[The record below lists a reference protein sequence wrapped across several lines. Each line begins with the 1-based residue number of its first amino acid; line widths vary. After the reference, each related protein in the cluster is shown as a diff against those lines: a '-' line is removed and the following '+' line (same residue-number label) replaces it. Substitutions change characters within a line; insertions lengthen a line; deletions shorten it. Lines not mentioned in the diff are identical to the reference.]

1 MKLTNDGG
9 TNSAHWL
16 NNAVYPIDL
25 SLTIDG
31 ISGFKFGDVI
41 STNLVPKNYFTDY
54 KMDFTVTKINH
65 TIKDGIWETTLNTK
79 SRITMD

>member
-1 MKLTNDGG
+1 MKIGTSGAKNDV
-9 TNSAHWL
+9 HWL

-25 SLTIDG
+25 SITIDG

-41 STNLVPKNYFTDY
+41 TTNLVPKQYYTDY
-54 KMDFTVTKINH
+54 KMVFTVTKINH